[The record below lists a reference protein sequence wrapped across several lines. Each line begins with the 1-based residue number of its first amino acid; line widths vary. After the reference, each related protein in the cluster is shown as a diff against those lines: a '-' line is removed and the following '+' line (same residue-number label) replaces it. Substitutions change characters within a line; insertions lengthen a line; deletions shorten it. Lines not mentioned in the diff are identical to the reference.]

1 MSESKGHKAHSEA
14 STKSLK
20 RVLGRKELLAMA
32 VGQIIGAGIFSMV
45 GLGIGWT
52 GKSIWLA
59 FLIAAFF
66 IIVAA
71 IPSII
76 IGGTVRLRGGEYTQ
90 FALMVGEKFTGFYI
104 IVFIMTNV
112 CISVYAIAFAQYIMS
127 IVPGLN
133 EKYVALLVLGLFYVL
148 NLFGVKGAARLQ
160 NIMVLVMSAALAV
173 LIAYGLPNVQP
184 GSFDFSSPEFM
195 TNGLKAFLTTSA
207 VMSFA
212 IYGGI
217 SIMNYSAECKNPT
230 RDLPFAIIG
239 ATLFVAVVYV
249 LISIVASG
257 VLPIS
262 EVAFKPLTLVAD
274 AVLPKALYLFFIL
287 GGAMIALSTTLN
299 AALGWVTKPVLQA
312 CVDGWFPRGFG
323 ALTEKGKV
331 PYKILTVFVVI
342 NAVIIIS
349 GWDISGIASSSLVLL
364 FTLMIIRTVRL
375 YKFDQIIPEA
385 WEKSKFRL
393 SKNGLILVEFFSIL
407 VMLVQIYFMVIEWSM
422 NEWVYN
428 SAVLVVGL
436 VFTFTRYASG
446 KTNVEISY
454 EIDEQKDIT
463 NKETGQ
469 LSNQS

>member
-1 MSESKGHKAHSEA
+1 MSEIVNNNISSEV

-20 RVLGRKELLAMA
+20 KVLGRKELLAMA

-59 FLIAAFF
+59 FIIAAFF

-104 IVFIMTNV
+104 VVFIMTNV

-127 IVPGLN
+127 IVPGMN
-133 EKYVALLVLGLFYVL
+133 EKILALLVLGLFYVL

-160 NIMVLVMSAALAV
+160 NIMVLIMSAALAIF
-173 LIAYGLPNVQP
+173 IAYGLPNVQP
-184 GSFDFSSPEFM
+184 GAFDFSSSEFM
-195 TNGLKAFLTTSA
+195 TGGMKAFFTTSA
-207 VMSFA
+207 IMSFA

-230 RDLPFAIIG
+230 KDLPFAIIV
-239 ATLFVAVVYV
+239 ATVLVSIVYV
-249 LISIVASG
+249 LIAIVASG
-257 VLPIS
+257 VLPVS
-262 EVAFKPLTLVAD
+262 EVSFKPLTLVAD

-312 CVDGWFPRGFG
+312 CVDGWFPKGFG
-323 ALTEKGKV
+323 VLTEKNKV
-331 PYKILTVFVVI
+331 PYKILTAFFVI
-342 NAVIIIS
+342 NAVIIIT
-349 GWDISGIASSSLVLL
+349 GWNIGGIASSSLVLL
-364 FTLMIIRTVRL
+364 FILMIIRTIRL
-375 YKFDQIIPEA
+375 YKFDRIIPEA
-385 WEKSKFRL
+385 WEKSKFKV
-393 SKNGLILVEFFSIL
+393 SKNSLIAIEVFSIL
-407 VMLVQIYFMVIEWSM
+407 VMMLQIYLMVIEWSR
-422 NEWVYN
+422 NEWLYN
-428 SAVLVVGL
+428 SAVIVFGL
-436 VFTFTRYASG
+436 IFTYARHASG
-446 KTNVEISY
+446 KAKVEISY
-454 EIDEQKDIT
+454 EIDK
-463 NKETGQ
+463 
-469 LSNQS
+469 